1 MFTYLHDLGDLVDTL
16 DEIKF
21 EDIPEVEDDT
31 LSYEERTEIISTIIQ
46 LMYDYVSENP
56 KNIHTPNFHEEMMDA
71 VEDLIQETI
80 QPTSMVGDVNV
91 EDETLVELIDY
102 AIDMFYIQ
110 VMPKRSY
117 NIGYLTDNTKT
128 YMFPCNEDKR
138 TIATT
143 LRHLKAVP
151 QPEQRTM
158 EWYTYR
164 HTLIT
169 ASNAYKAI
177 ETESARNQLI
187 FEKCK
192 PITMDTVMPNLTGIP
207 ISNYPSLDI
216 VKFAKSDKELEI
228 INSKVFL
235 AVNIN
240 TPMHWGQRYEQV
252 STMYY
257 EMVNNVTVGEYGC
270 IPHKD
275 HNFIGASPDG
285 IVENRES
292 HLYGR
297 MLEIKNIVNRDITGI
312 PLKPYWVQMQIQME
326 VCDLDKCDFLETRF
340 IEYADREAYDEDGT
354 FLKTKYDNV
363 HGSYLKGI
371 TMFFINKDNLPE
383 YEHKPLEMDEM
394 EYTNKWVPMIT
405 KKHNELGHYLVHTYY
420 WKLKEISCVLVIR
433 NKVWFELNI
442 KNFNETWETVL
453 KERKTG
459 YAHRAPKKK
468 VSVETLNGSR
478 CLIDLDTDDETEPPT
493 KEKTIPDIFAEMDD
507 RDDSDDSGD
516 TVNIDLSAPEPI
528 PPTPASPPIL
538 AGSPNLIMHIR
549 TESIDETHI

>member
-1 MFTYLHDLGDLVDTL
+1 MFTYLHDLRDLVDTL

-31 LSYEERTEIISTIIQ
+31 LSYEERTEIINTIIQ

-91 EDETLVELIDY
+91 EDETLVELLDY

-117 NIGYLTDNTKT
+117 HIGYLTDNMKT

-138 TIATT
+138 TISTT
-143 LRHLKAVP
+143 LRHLKEAP

-164 HTLIT
+164 HNLIT

-177 ETESARNQLI
+177 ETESTRNQLI

-192 PITMDTVMPNLTGIP
+192 PITMDMVMPNLTGIP

-216 VKFAKSDKELEI
+216 VKFAKSDDELEI
-228 INSKVFL
+228 VNSKVFL

-257 EMVNNVTVGEYGC
+257 EMINNVTVGEYGC

-340 IEYADREAYDEDGT
+340 IEYADREAFDEDGT
-354 FLKTKYDNV
+354 FLKTNYDNV

-383 YEHKPLEMDEM
+383 YEHKPLEMNEM

-405 KKHNELGHYLVHTYY
+405 KKHKELGHYLVHTYY
-420 WKLKEISCVLVIR
+420 WKLKELSCVLVIR

-442 KNFNETWETVL
+442 KNFNETWDTIL

-468 VSVETLNGSR
+468 VSPETLNGSR

-493 KEKTIPDIFAEMDD
+493 KEKTIPDIFDEM
-507 RDDSDDSGD
+507 DDSGD
-516 TVNIDLSAPEPI
+516 TVKIELSAPEPI
-528 PPTPASPPIL
+528 PPRPTSPPIL

>member
-1 MFTYLHDLGDLVDTL
+1 MFTYLHDLDDLVDTL

-31 LSYEERTEIISTIIQ
+31 ISYEERTEIISTIIQ
-46 LMYDYVSENP
+46 LMYDYVYENP
-56 KNIHTPNFHEEMMDA
+56 ENIHTPNFHEEMMDA

-80 QPTSMVGDVNV
+80 PQTSMVSNGNI
-91 EDETLVELIDY
+91 EDDTLIELIDY

-117 NIGYLTDNTKT
+117 HTGYLTDNTKT
-128 YMFPCNEDKR
+128 YIFPCNEDKR

-143 LRHLKAVP
+143 LRHLKEVP

-158 EWYTYR
+158 EWHTYR

-177 ETESARNQLI
+177 ETESTRNQLI

-192 PITMDTVMPNLTGIP
+192 PITMDMVMPNLTGIP
-207 ISNYPSLDI
+207 ISNYQSLDI
-216 VKFAKSDKELEI
+216 VKFAKSDDELEI
-228 INSKVFL
+228 VNSKVFL
-235 AVNIN
+235 ALNIN

-270 IPHKD
+270 IPHRD
-275 HNFIGASPDG
+275 HSFIGASPDG

-340 IEYADREAYDEDGT
+340 IEYTDREAFDEDGT
-354 FLKTKYDNV
+354 FLKTKCDNV

-433 NKVWFELNI
+433 NKLWFELNI
-442 KNFNETWETVL
+442 KNFNETWDTVL

-459 YAHRAPKKK
+459 YAHRAPKKR
-468 VSVETLNGSR
+468 VSNETLNCSR

-493 KEKTIPDIFAEMDD
+493 KEKLTPDIFAEMDD
-507 RDDSDDSGD
+507 SDDSCD
-516 TVNIDLSAPEPI
+516 IAKIDISTPKPM
-528 PPTPASPPIL
+528 PPRPVSPHLL
-538 AGSPNLIMHIR
+538 AGSHNLIMHIR

>member
-1 MFTYLHDLGDLVDTL
+1 MFTYIYDIADLVDTL

-21 EDIPEVEDDT
+21 ENIPETSDET
-31 LSYEERTEIISTIIQ
+31 LSYEERTEIVSTIIQ

-56 KNIHTPNFHEEMMDA
+56 ESIHSPDFHEEMMDA

-80 QPTSMVGDVNV
+80 QTTSMF
-91 EDETLVELIDY
+91 EDGIIEDTSLTELIDY

-117 NIGYLTDNTKT
+117 HTGYLSDDTKT
-128 YMFPCNEDKR
+128 YIFPCNEDKR
-138 TIATT
+138 AIATT
-143 LRHLKAVP
+143 LRHLKEVP

-158 EWYTYR
+158 EWHTYR
-164 HTLIT
+164 HNLIT

-177 ETESARNQLI
+177 ETESTRNQLI

-192 PITMDTVMPNLTGIP
+192 PITMEVVMPDLTGIP

-216 VKFAKSDKELEI
+216 VKFANSEKELEI
-228 INSKVFL
+228 INSKIFL
-235 AVNIN
+235 ALNIN

-252 STMYY
+252 SKMYY

-270 IPHKD
+270 IPHKF
-275 HNFIGASPDG
+275 HNFLGASPDG
-285 IVENRES
+285 IVETRDS

-312 PLKPYWVQMQIQME
+312 PLKPYWVQMQLQME

-340 IEYADREAYDEDGT
+340 IEYADRDAFDKDGT
-354 FLKTKYDNV
+354 FLKTERDNAS
-363 HGSYLKGI
+363 GSSYLKGI
-371 TMFFINKDNLPE
+371 SLFFINKDNLPE
-383 YEHKPLEMDEM
+383 YEHKPLEINET
-394 EYTNKWVPMIT
+394 EYTNKWFPMIT
-405 KKHNELGHYLVHTYY
+405 KKHHDLGHYLVHTYY

-442 KNFNETWETVL
+442 KYFNETWNTIL

-459 YAHRAPKKK
+459 YAHRAPKKRNNEK
-468 VSVETLNGSR
+468 QTGSI
-478 CLIDLDTDDETEPPT
+478 CLIDLDTDDDFETQPT
-493 KEKTIPDIFAEMDD
+493 EKTIPEIFDEMDD
-507 RDDSDDSGD
+507 SDNS
-516 TVNIDLSAPEPI
+516 VNTENIELSAPEPI
-528 PPTPASPPIL
+528 PPRPKSPPIL
-538 AGSPNLIMHIR
+538 TGSPNLIMHIR

>member
-31 LSYEERTEIISTIIQ
+31 LSYEERTEMINTIIQ

-56 KNIHTPNFHEEMMDA
+56 KDIHTPNFHEEMMDA

-80 QPTSMVGDVNV
+80 QPTSMVCDVNV
-91 EDETLVELIDY
+91 EDETLVEIIDY

-117 NIGYLTDNTKT
+117 HIGYLTDNTNT
-128 YMFPCNEDKR
+128 HMFPCNEDKR

-143 LRHLKAVP
+143 LRHLKDIP
-151 QPEQRTM
+151 QPEQRTL

-164 HTLIT
+164 HNLIT

-177 ETESARNQLI
+177 ETDSARNQLI

-207 ISNYPSLDI
+207 ISNYPNLDI
-216 VKFAKSDKELEI
+216 VKFAKSDKEIEI

-235 AVNIN
+235 ALNIN

-270 IPHKD
+270 IPHNK
-275 HNFIGASPDG
+275 HKFIGASPDG
-285 IVENRES
+285 IVETRES

-312 PLKPYWVQMQIQME
+312 PLKPYWVQMQLQME

-340 IEYADREAYDEDGT
+340 IEYADREAFDEDGT
-354 FLKTKYDNV
+354 FLKTKYDHVN
-363 HGSYLKGI
+363 GSYLKGI

-383 YEHKPLEMDEM
+383 YEHKPLEMDET
-394 EYTNKWVPMIT
+394 EYTNTWVPMIT

-433 NKVWFELNI
+433 NKLWFELNI
-442 KNFNETWETVL
+442 KNFNETWDTIL

-468 VSVETLNGSR
+468 VSTDTLNGSR
-478 CLIDLDTDDETEPPT
+478 CLIDLDTDDDKEPPT
-493 KEKTIPDIFAEMDD
+493 KEKTVPDIFAEMDD
-507 RDDSDDSGD
+507 SDDSGD
-516 TVNIDLSAPEPI
+516 SGDTANIVLTAPEPV
-528 PPTPASPPIL
+528 PPRPASPPIL